1 MSLDLMSQSDWA
13 VRVLWTVGT
22 IGAAWLIGH
31 LINVTVAARL
41 AALAA
46 RTSRRWDDA
55 LVAELRRRVP
65 LWSLLVGA
73 YASQAHWHLAPEHTL
88 LVTRGLFVVAAV
100 SATLFAA
107 AIVSRVIADYG
118 PAGASPSM
126 AVTSLTQTVAR
137 ALVIGIG
144 ALVVLNGLGVSITPM
159 LTALGVG
166 GLAVALALQE
176 PLGNLFAGITTSAA
190 GQVRVGDYVQL
201 DSGIEGYV
209 EDFGWRLTRIRMLS
223 GNLVLV
229 PNARLAQAVVTNYHL
244 PAHELDVQVDV
255 GVAYASDLG
264 KVERVTAEVAES
276 VMRDVPGGV
285 PGFQP
290 RVRFHTFAATS
301 INFSVVMRVTE
312 FVDQFVVKHEF
323 VKRLHARY
331 GQEGIVIPR

>member
-1 MSLDLMSQSDWA
+1 MTDLAAASPWVIRA
-13 VRVLWTVGT
+13 LWTVGT
-22 IGAAWLIGH
+22 IAAAWLIGH
-31 LINVTVAARL
+31 FLTITIVSRL
-41 AALAA
+41 AAFAM
-46 RTSRRWDDA
+46 RSRRRWDDA
-55 LVAELRRRVP
+55 IVGELRRRVP

-73 YASQAHWHLAPEHTL
+73 YASQAHWQLAPEHTL

-100 SATLFAA
+100 SATFLAA
-107 AIVSRVIADYG
+107 GIVSRVIAEYG
-118 PAGASPSM
+118 ATGTSPSL

-190 GQVRVGDYVQL
+190 GQVRVGDYVKL

-209 EDFGWRLTRIRMLS
+209 EDFGWRLTRIRMLG

-229 PNARLAQAVVTNYHL
+229 PNAKLAQSVVTNYHL
-244 PAHELDVQVDV
+244 PANELDVQVDV

-276 VMRDVPGGV
+276 VMRDIPGGV

-290 RVRFHTFAATS
+290 LVRFHTFAATS
-301 INFSVVMRVTE
+301 INFSVVLRVTE
-312 FVDQFVVKHEF
+312 FVDQFVVRHEF
-323 VKRLHARY
+323 VKRLHERF